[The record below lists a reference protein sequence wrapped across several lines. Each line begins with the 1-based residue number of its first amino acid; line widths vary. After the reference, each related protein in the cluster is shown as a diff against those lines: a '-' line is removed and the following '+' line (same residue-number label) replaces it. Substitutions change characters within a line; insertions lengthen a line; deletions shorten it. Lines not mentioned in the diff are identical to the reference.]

1 MATVVKVD
9 DRGRIKLPRN
19 LVKPREKVLVIPA
32 GSRIVVIPIPPRP
45 LVTSGS
51 WLKISIDRKRLRE
64 IVDEEALKEISEKLK
79 RRDKRAN
86 RDRHNTGSY

>member
-32 GSRIVVIPIPPRP
+32 GSRIIVIPIPPRP
-45 LVTSGS
+45 LAASSS
-51 WLKISIDRKRLRE
+51 WLKISIDRKELRE
-64 IVDEEALKEISEKLK
+64 IVDEEALKEISEKLE

-86 RDRHNTGSY
+86 RD